1 MTDGHPKYVL
11 DSNVFMEAANRY
23 YAFDLVPG
31 FWQSLTEQAE
41 IGQIISIDRVKAEID
56 RGEDDLKEWANSN
69 FHQWFASTDKIEV
82 ISAYGGIIEWARKQ
96 EQFLDSAKSEIS
108 RAENADA
115 WLVAYAL
122 SGNHTVVTHEQLNH
136 EVRKT
141 IPIPNVCQAFGV
153 QYVDIYQMLRALRLR
168 LC

>member
-1 MTDGHPKYVL
+1 MVNGHSIYVL

-31 FWQSLTEQAE
+31 FWQSLIMQAE
-41 IGQIISIDRVKAEID
+41 TGRIKSIDRVSAEID
-56 RGEDDLKEWANSN
+56 RGDDDLKDWANGN
-69 FHQWFASTDKIEV
+69 FPQWFASTDKTDVIE
-82 ISAYGGIIEWARKQ
+82 AYGRIMEWASGQK
-96 EQFLDSAKSEIS
+96 QFLDSAKDEFS

-122 SGNHTVVTHEQLNH
+122 SGGYTVVTHEKFNR
-136 EVRKT
+136 EVRRT
-141 IPIPNVCQAFGV
+141 IPIPNVCRAFDV
-153 QYVDIYQMLRALRLR
+153 QYIDIYQMLRALQVK